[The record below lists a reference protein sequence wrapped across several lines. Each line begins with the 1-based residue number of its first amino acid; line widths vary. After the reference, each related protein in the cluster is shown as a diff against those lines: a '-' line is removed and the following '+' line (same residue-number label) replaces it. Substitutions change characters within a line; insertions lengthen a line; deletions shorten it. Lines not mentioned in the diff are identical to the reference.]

1 MILLNIEKQNTGRPK
16 IAIKCECGK
25 TLGFIVDGDLQLKC
39 RACKRVKVV
48 KLKAKSEH

>member
-1 MILLNIEKQNTGRPK
+1 MILLNIEKQNTERQK

-25 TLGFIVDGDLQLKC
+25 TLGYIVDGDLQLKC
-39 RACKRVKVV
+39 RTCKRVKVV